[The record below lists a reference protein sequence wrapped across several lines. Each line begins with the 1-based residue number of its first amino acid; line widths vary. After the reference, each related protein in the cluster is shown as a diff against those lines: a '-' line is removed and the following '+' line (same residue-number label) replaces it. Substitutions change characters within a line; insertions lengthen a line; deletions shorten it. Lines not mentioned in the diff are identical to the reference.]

1 MGRTRVKICGLTN
14 PADAAMA
21 VQMGADALGFN
32 FFEGSAR
39 YISLDAAIEMVS
51 SMPAFVSRVGLFVN
65 PSEADVERVLNAV
78 RFDLLQFHGDESP
91 GFCESFGY
99 PYIKAIKGESSEHIL
114 EMAARHTKARALL
127 IDAFG
132 PSGFGG
138 TGETF
143 DWNLIP
149 NMDKQLILA
158 GGLSPDNVADAIR
171 QVQPFAVDVSTGVE
185 VLTDKRSKDTSR
197 MQAFFDAV
205 QAA

>member
-1 MGRTRVKICGLTN
+1 M
-14 PADAAMA
+14 
-21 VQMGADALGFN
+21 
-32 FFEGSAR
+32 
-39 YISLDAAIEMVS
+39 LDAY
-51 SMPAFVSRVGLFVN
+51 R
-65 PSEADVERVLNAV
+65 
-78 RFDLLQFHGDESP
+78 
-91 GFCESFGY
+91 
-99 PYIKAIKGESSEHIL
+99 KGV
-114 EMAARHTKARALL
+114 
-127 IDAFG
+127 
-132 PSGFGG
+132 PGG

-185 VLTDKRSKDTSR
+185 VLTDKRSKDASR